1 MLVGEDPRFP
11 LGRRGDRPL
20 KVAMDKA
27 TGRRIAGDIP
37 GAVWVK
43 GNLTLS
49 WDALPVAQRLFSID
63 APMPE
68 PVIDLPGLE
77 EYRACFAE
85 RLRKYQKVMLQFLV
99 LRSYAI
105 NADPMRCLWSGTQL
119 TVRLAKRTVQV
130 MTLRELVWRFRE
142 LQYRFGEG
150 KVELLSMEPGGEV
163 HWNPVTAVHVS
174 GRKRC
179 KSVRLASGQELI
191 ATPEHKVMALAAE
204 VRWANNPTMVPL
216 GQLKVGDA
224 LLITDG
230 RKGQHVG
237 WTVANDIVSIRDAG
251 ELETF
256 DLTMTNPLNN
266 YVANGIV
273 VSNSGKTPTTLAAA
287 CIIGT
292 KKTLIVCPSIAK
304 LVWAT
309 ELVKWMKQPS
319 LILYGRSGEEAK
331 EFCVRCNGTGH
342 DLKGKYCPDCKSKN
356 GQSYGYRIYHTRAEV
371 LEAIKR
377 SRFVI
382 ANYDILT
389 PQMQRSDAGV
399 RSERDDLPG
408 WYAVLAEVGFDLCII
423 DEAHILRGRSKG
435 NRVGESRRDKL
446 KVVCQF
452 IERVWAL
459 TGTPIF
465 GRVADMWA
473 MLDVITHG
481 LFGCP
486 GWDYD
491 RRYANGHKGEYGWE
505 NDGMTHPDELK
516 SRLDA
521 FLLKRDR
528 REILPEL
535 PPKTRQIIRID
546 AGKADFKKP
555 PKGTGSGGIHGAL
568 RVTANIKED
577 IVVEA
582 VSNEAA
588 EGGKCVVFTYL
599 RDNAQAMYAAFE
611 KAREKDPRLKLRN
624 LRVWCVTGDVSTD
637 ARFKQAQ
644 AFREWEGAAIFIATI
659 DSVPVAIS
667 LKGAQSVHFA
677 DLTFDPATLLQ
688 AEDRPYEMG
697 TTGLAIIYYVVEK
710 TIDEHVIEL
719 VLPKME
725 MLENILAESAASDF
739 SHAFSSKQTP
749 EQIAEEIWAR
759 MEANVI

>member
-1 MLVGEDPRFP
+1 MLVGEDPKFP

-20 KVAMDKA
+20 RVPMDKE
-27 TGRRIAGDIP
+27 TGRRIASAIP
-37 GAVWVK
+37 GASWVK
-43 GNLTLS
+43 GSLTFS
-49 WDALPVAQRLFSID
+49 WDALAVVQRQFNTDVPL
-63 APMPE
+63 PE
-68 PVIDLPGLE
+68 PVIPFPGLE

-85 RLRKYQKVMLQFLV
+85 KLRKYQKEMLKFLV

-105 NADPMRCLWSGTQL
+105 NADPMR
-119 TVRLAKRTVQV
+119 
-130 MTLRELVWRFRE
+130 
-142 LQYRFGEG
+142 
-150 KVELLSMEPGGEV
+150 
-163 HWNPVTAVHVS
+163 
-174 GRKRC
+174 
-179 KSVRLASGQELI
+179 
-191 ATPEHKVMALAAE
+191 
-204 VRWANNPTMVPL
+204 
-216 GQLKVGDA
+216 
-224 LLITDG
+224 
-230 RKGQHVG
+230 
-237 WTVANDIVSIRDAG
+237 
-251 ELETF
+251 
-256 DLTMTNPLNN
+256 
-266 YVANGIV
+266 
-273 VSNSGKTPTTLAAA
+273 SGKTPTTLAAA
-287 CIIGT
+287 CIIGA
-292 KKTLIVCPSIAK
+292 KKVLIVCPSIAK

-319 LILYGRSGEEAK
+319 LILYGRSGDESR
-331 EFCVRCNGTGH
+331 EFCVRCNGTGRDSPGH
-342 DLKGKYCPDCKSKN
+342 HCPDCKSKN
-356 GQSYGYRIYHTRAEV
+356 GQSYGYKIFHTREETLDA
-371 LEAIKR
+371 LKR
-377 SRFVI
+377 ARFVI

-389 PQMQRSDAGV
+389 PQMKHSAAGV
-399 RSERDDLPG
+399 RSEREDLPG
-408 WYAVLAEVGFDLCII
+408 WYGVLAAVGFDLCII

-452 IERVWAL
+452 IERVWEL

-473 MLDVITHG
+473 MLDVLTHG
-481 LFGCP
+481 LFGL
-486 GWDYD
+486 GWDFD
-491 RRYANGHKGEYGWE
+491 KRYANGHKGEYGWE
-505 NDGMTHPDELK
+505 NDGMTNPDELK

-528 REILPEL
+528 KEILPEL

-725 MLENILAESAASDF
+725 MLENILAESAATDF

-759 MEANVI
+759 MEANIV